1 MPTITLKVSPEVLT
15 AKAEEI
21 NGCKTEISG
30 ILEQAKTEIT
40 SLAASWKSPAADEYQ
55 LRFKQIYDDMENIL
69 AIITEYIHDLNESAS
84 IYTTAETSIK
94 SMAEGLPTE
103 GVFKS

>member
-21 NGCKTEISG
+21 NAAKSEISG
-30 ILEQAKTEIT
+30 ILDQAKTEIS

-55 LRFKQIYDDMENIL
+55 LKFKLIYDDMENIL
-69 AIITEYIHDLNESAS
+69 VTITNYINDLNESAG
-84 IYTTAETSIK
+84 IYDTAERTIK
-94 SMAEGLPTE
+94 SIAEGLPTE
-103 GVFKS
+103 GVFKN